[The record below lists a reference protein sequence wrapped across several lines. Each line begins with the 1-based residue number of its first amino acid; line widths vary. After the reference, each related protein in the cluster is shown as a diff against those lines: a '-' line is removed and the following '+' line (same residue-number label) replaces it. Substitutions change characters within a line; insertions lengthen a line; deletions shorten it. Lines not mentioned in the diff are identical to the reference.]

1 MIFGDQHTLT
11 NLFMKAKSENE
22 LGEVFNKESFESI
35 DYVASCDLLKN
46 YSGMRIL
53 ALGGAITLLVT
64 LLSFD
69 RSNSVVKES
78 IQNIILLLA
87 NYISIR
93 VICSINSNVYARC
106 LHLEWIELRFNK
118 IGFFS
123 YWNKYVLKQSKN
135 ASSNAFLISCKGF
148 NYISI
153 IVICVSTSELIFKR
167 GWITI
172 LPSFSF
178 NMISSIEY
186 TKFAFLMG
194 ILSLSLIC
202 FLINQKYLSNMRTK
216 KLIPKLR
223 ESLERERV
231 SVQMTI

>member
-1 MIFGDQHTLT
+1 
-11 NLFMKAKSENE
+11 MKNE
-22 LGEVFNKESFESI
+22 INEVFNNRSKDSFESI

-69 RSNSVVKES
+69 RSNSIIKNS

-106 LHLEWIELRFNK
+106 LHLEWLELKLNK
-118 IGFFS
+118 VGFFS
-123 YWNKYVLKQSKN
+123 YWNKYVLKESKN

-153 IVICVSTSELIFKR
+153 IVICVSTCELIVER
-167 GWITI
+167 GWIT
-172 LPSFSF
+172 LMPS
-178 NMISSIEY
+178 ISLNVINSIDFF
-186 TKFAFLMG
+186 KIIFLTG
-194 ILSLSLIC
+194 ILLLSLIC
-202 FLINQKYLSNMRTK
+202 FFINQKYLSNMKTK

-223 ESLERERV
+223 KSLERERV
-231 SVQMTI
+231 SVHIAT